1 MNSYLTII
9 HALSA
14 LHAGTGQGS
23 GIIDLPVAREKATGL
38 PYLPGS
44 SLKGALKTACPLEFE
59 VLVGNSGKR
68 GIKREQIFGSE
79 QVDSVNTS
87 AGTIQF
93 SDQRLL
99 LLPVRSLA
107 GTFAWVTS
115 PYILLR
121 LRRNLLDLKLID
133 AEALTVPQIAEKESK
148 SALVTETKD
157 QISCKLFAHKEK
169 IYLEDLDLVASQ
181 DPRASAWAQWLGK
194 QIFAGE
200 DEWQNMLRERFCLV
214 HDDILSF
221 LLETATEIVAR
232 IRLEESSKTVSQG
245 ALWYEEALP
254 AETIL
259 SGLGLTTPRSPVDN
273 GRRGGQ
279 EELNAE
285 ELGAAFRHIA
295 NKNLQ
300 LGGKSTVGRGQCRIR
315 AVEGAR

>member
-1 MNSYLTII
+1 MSSYLTII

-44 SLKGALKTACPLEFE
+44 SLKGALRTACPPMFE
-59 VLVGNSGKR
+59 ASLRDGSKKS
-68 GIKREQIFGSE
+68 IQREQIFGSE
-79 QVDSVNTS
+79 QVDVANTS

-121 LRRNLLDLKLID
+121 LRRDLLDLKLIQ
-133 AEALTVPQIAEKESK
+133 AGELPVPAVDDTK
-148 SALVTETKD
+148 SALVIEEAEEL
-157 QISCKLFAHKEK
+157 SCKLCAHEK
-169 IYLEDLDLVASQ
+169 QIYLEDLNLVASQ
-181 DPRASAWAQWLGK
+181 DPRASAWAQWLGE

-200 DEWQNMLRERFCLV
+200 DEWQQMLRGRFCLV

-259 SGLGLTTPRSPVDN
+259 SGLGLTTPRSPADN
-273 GRRGGQ
+273 GRRSGQ

-285 ELGAAFRHIA
+285 ELGAAFWHIA
-295 NKNLQ
+295 NKHLQ
-300 LGGKSTVGRGQCRIR
+300 LGGKSTVGRGQCRVR
-315 AVEGAR
+315 VVEGAR